1 MLDVVGVSGYND
13 SCHKLL
19 GIVQICHLWRQET
32 VNLKI
37 VFFFV
42 KKNAQG
48 TSKTDIEVPH
58 MNYRFCCKPKL
69 KKRIQLYSFKK
80 FREKNIVGIQLNS
93 LPSDPQQLTKGTYLP
108 SLRTS

>member
-1 MLDVVGVSGYND
+1 MELLVTTVNNSGKSFMLDVVGVSGYND

-19 GIVQICHLWRQET
+19 GIVQICHLWRQEA

-69 KKRIQLYSFKK
+69 KKRVLNLVIFIQK
-80 FREKNIVGIQLNS
+80 I
-93 LPSDPQQLTKGTYLP
+93 
-108 SLRTS
+108 

>member
-1 MLDVVGVSGYND
+1 MELLVTIANNFGKSFMLDVVGVSGYND
-13 SCHKLL
+13 SYHKLL
-19 GIVQICHLWRQET
+19 GIVQICHLWQP
-32 VNLKI
+32 VNLKV

-69 KKRIQLYSFKK
+69 KKRVLNLVIFIQK
-80 FREKNIVGIQLNS
+80 I
-93 LPSDPQQLTKGTYLP
+93 
-108 SLRTS
+108 